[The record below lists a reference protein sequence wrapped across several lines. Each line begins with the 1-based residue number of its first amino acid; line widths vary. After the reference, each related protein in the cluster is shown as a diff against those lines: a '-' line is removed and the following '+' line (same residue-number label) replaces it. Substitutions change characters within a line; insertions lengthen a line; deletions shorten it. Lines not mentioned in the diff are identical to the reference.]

1 MAPLRE
7 VAPPGN
13 FCHNAATF
21 ALRRCFPLSGVDV
34 ADRFDAALKRYGLP
48 LFQPEWTA
56 VCRGIEKE
64 CLRVTPEGRISLR
77 PHPAAL
83 GSALK
88 NPYITTDFSEALLE
102 FITPKDQSIDSC
114 LGTLEN
120 IHRFTLENMEEGEIL
135 WASSMPCPAG
145 MEGEVPIATYGS
157 SNIGRLKQLYRI
169 GLSYRYDSLMQAI
182 AGIHYNFSM
191 PDEFWQPYQRI
202 TGFNGSLKDFRTE
215 SYLHLIRNFHRHS
228 WLLLYLFGASPAAA
242 TSFVE
247 GREHHLQ
254 RMETGTMYLPDAT
267 CLRMGRLGYQS
278 EAQKSLFVCY
288 NDLPLYVECLQD
300 AIKKP
305 YAPYEEIGH
314 KVDGSYRQIN
324 VNLLQL
330 ENEFYSTI
338 RPKRVARSGERPLDA
353 LVRGGVEYVELRLL
367 DLNPYLPL
375 GIDAEQVRFLD
386 TFLLHCLL
394 SESPQCN
401 RAEFFDVADNI
412 LRVVEEGRDTS
423 IELKRGGKPAGLAD
437 WAGEFLDDMKHSAA
451 LMDHFHGGGYLDSVE
466 RQAAKIQ
473 DPALTPSAMMLA
485 DMERDG
491 LSFCEFSMAVSK
503 RHADTLTSEPLGKE
517 VCELMETTAAESLV
531 RQREVEAADKM
542 SFDEFLRDWNAWEPL
557 SHAYQESEA

>member
-1 MAPLRE
+1 M
-7 VAPPGN
+7 
-13 FCHNAATF
+13 
-21 ALRRCFPLSGVDV
+21 

-64 CLRVTPEGRISLR
+64 CLRVTREGCISRR
-77 PHPAAL
+77 PHPEAL
-83 GSALK
+83 GSALT

-102 FITPKDQSIDSC
+102 FITPKNQSIDDS
-114 LGTLEN
+114 LQVLED
-120 IHRFTLENMEEGEIL
+120 IHRFSLTNMEEGEVF

-145 MEGEVPIATYGS
+145 MEGEVPIASYGS
-157 SNIGRLKQLYRI
+157 SNIGRLKRLYRT

-182 AGIHYNFSM
+182 AGLHYNFSM
-191 PDEFWQPYQRI
+191 PEEFWLPYQRI

-242 TSFVE
+242 SSFVE

-254 RMETGTMYLPDAT
+254 RMETGTMYLPHAT

-278 EAQKSLFVCY
+278 EAQQSLFVCY
-288 NDLPLYVECLQD
+288 NDLPTYVECLQG
-300 AIKKP
+300 AIKTP
-305 YAPYEEIGH
+305 YPPYEEIGH

-353 LVRGGVEYVELRLL
+353 LVSCGIEYVELRAL
-367 DLNPYLPL
+367 DLNPFLPL

-401 RAEFFDVADNI
+401 RAEFFEVAENVI
-412 LRVVEEGRDTS
+412 RVVEEGRDTS
-423 IELKRGGKPAGLAD
+423 IELERGSEPVELAA
-437 WAGEFLDDMKHSAA
+437 WAGEFLNDMKHSAA
-451 LMDHFHGGGYLDSVE
+451 LMDQFQGGGYLESVQ
-466 RQAAKIQ
+466 RQEAKLA
-473 DPALTPSAMMLA
+473 DPALTPSGMMLEA
-485 DMERDG
+485 MERDG
-491 LSFCEFSMAVSK
+491 LSFCEFSMEASK
-503 RHADTLTSEPLGKE
+503 QHALGLQAEPLRKDVRE
-517 VCELMETTAAESLV
+517 HMEQTAAESLV
-531 RQREVEAADKM
+531 RQHQVEAADQV

-557 SHAYQESEA
+557 GHAIHESEA

>member
-1 MAPLRE
+1 MAD
-7 VAPPGN
+7 G
-13 FCHNAATF
+13 
-21 ALRRCFPLSGVDV
+21 
-34 ADRFDAALKRYGLP
+34 FDAALKRYGLP

-56 VCRGIEKE
+56 ICRGIEKE
-64 CLRVTPEGRISLR
+64 CLRVTPEGRISR
-77 PHPAAL
+77 RQHPAAL

-102 FITPKDQSIDSC
+102 FITPKDQSIDGC
-114 LGTLEN
+114 LGMLED
-120 IHRFTLENMEEGEIL
+120 IHRFTLANMEEGEIF

-145 MEGEVPIATYGS
+145 AEDKVPIASYGS
-157 SNIGRLKQLYRI
+157 SNIGQLKRLYRT

-182 AGIHYNFSM
+182 AGLHYNFSM

-202 TGFNGSLKDFRTE
+202 VGFDGSLQDFRTE

-242 TSFVE
+242 SSFVE
-247 GREHHLQ
+247 GREHDLQ
-254 RMETGTMYLPDAT
+254 RMESGTMYLPKAT

-278 EAQKSLFVCY
+278 DAQKSLFVCY
-288 NDLPLYVECLQD
+288 NDLKLYVECLQD
-300 AIKKP
+300 AIRKP
-305 YAPYEEIGH
+305 YPPYEEIGQ

-338 RPKRVARSGERPLDA
+338 RPKRVARVGERPLDA
-353 LVRGGVEYVELRLL
+353 LVLHGIEYVELRAL
-367 DLNPYLPL
+367 DLNPFLPL

-401 RAEFFDVADNI
+401 RAEFFEVADNI

-423 IELKRGGKPAGLAD
+423 IELKSGGKPARLDA

-451 LMDHFHGGGYLDSVE
+451 LMDYFHGGGYLDSVE

-473 DPALTPSAMMLA
+473 DPSLTPSARMLA
-485 DMERDG
+485 EMERDD
-491 LSFCEFSMAVSK
+491 LSFCEFSMAASK
-503 RHADTLTSEPLGKE
+503 RHAKTLTAEPLGKD
-517 VCELMETTAAESLV
+517 VRELMEATAAESLV
-531 RQREVEAADKM
+531 RQREVEAADKQT
-542 SFDEFLRDWNAWEPL
+542 FDEFLRDWNAWQPL
-557 SHAYQESEA
+557 SHAIHESEA